1 MNSNITFLIL
11 LQQLTDIDFLFKAST
26 CAIYLVN
33 INSQS
38 HAVRNRYRKPTSSQT
53 QIKIEILSLIKYS
66 SKWEKNNTL
75 TSYYLKYVE

>member
-66 SKWEKNNTL
+66 SKRKKINTL